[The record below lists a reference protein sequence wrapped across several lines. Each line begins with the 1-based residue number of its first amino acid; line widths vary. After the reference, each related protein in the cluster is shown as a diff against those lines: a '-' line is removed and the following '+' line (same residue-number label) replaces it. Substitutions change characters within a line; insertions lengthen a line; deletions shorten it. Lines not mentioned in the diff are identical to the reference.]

1 MADTRAA
8 RRDAPAVLRFIERFA
23 AVLEEAGMPRMPAR
37 VFVGLL
43 ATDSGRLTAAEMAQL
58 LQVSPAAVSAAVR
71 YLIQLN
77 LASREREPGSRRDL
91 YRVHDDVWYEAAIR
105 RERLMARWESSIRE
119 GVEVLGPDT
128 PAGLRMAETLAFFEF
143 LQEEMPGVLQRWH
156 ERKIKLREG
165 WAADNETE
173 HAEPRRGTKITRRTA
188 GVRPGR
194 GRGIT

>member
-1 MADTRAA
+1 VADTRAA
-8 RRDAPAVLRFIERFA
+8 RRDGPAVLRFIERFA
-23 AVLEEAGMPRMPAR
+23 SVLEEAGMARMPAR

-58 LQVSPAAVSAAVR
+58 LQVSPAAVSGAVR

-105 RERLMARWESSIRE
+105 REQLMTRWESSIRE

-128 PAGLRMAETLAFFEF
+128 PAGLRMAETLAFVEF

-156 ERKIKLREG
+156 ERKIKLRER
-165 WAADNETE
+165 WAAANETV
-173 HAEPRRGTKITRRTA
+173 HTGPRRGTETTRRTA
-188 GVRPGR
+188 GVRR